1 MRRRFLKV
9 NGDSDSRVED
19 DNVGSEGQKKAGD
32 GWERYIWRQYSNP
45 RPESTR
51 KEEVGKQ
58 RNSEPLELPSGPL
71 TLGVGAQ
78 RNKTPRRSVCT
89 LKVCMIDQQRSCS
102 HERSGGR
109 TI

>member
-1 MRRRFLKV
+1 MRRRLLKV
-9 NGDSDSRVED
+9 DGDSDSRVED

-78 RNKTPRRSVCT
+78 R
-89 LKVCMIDQQRSCS
+89 QQDAQKKRVHAQRVHARPAAIVQS
-102 HERSGGR
+102 
-109 TI
+109 